1 LVNLRTHR
9 MVGLKV
15 TTKSTTGLI
24 KVLFEN
30 SLMQRH

>member
-1 LVNLRTHR
+1 

-15 TTKSTTGLI
+15 MVKSTTGLI
-24 KVLFEN
+24 KVVFDN